1 MPRGPEITL
10 EELAV
15 AIEVYVRTGSYT
27 AAAEAI
33 GRDVSSTR
41 KAILRASLPE
51 KSKLHARAIELGL
64 RNGRKLLT
72 RTNRALGKKIKPT
85 AKTGELVSVA
95 KGLSLTLARLTDLS
109 ELELKRRD
117 ASLHRQKVRA
127 EIDALRKG
135 TQLTPEQVLG
145 YLASLPREE
154 IVRLLGMLRR
164 EPAPSLPPPPATGE

>member
-15 AIEVYVRTGSYT
+15 AIKAYVSEGTY
-27 AAAEAI
+27 AAAARAI
-33 GRDVSSTR
+33 GRDESSVR
-41 KAILRASLPE
+41 RALLRASLSE
-51 KSKLHARAIELGL
+51 KVGLHARAIERGL
-64 RNGRKLLT
+64 RNGRKALT
-72 RTNRALGKKIKPT
+72 RANARLAKKITPE
-85 AKTGELVSVA
+85 AKIGDLVGIA
-95 KGLSLTLARLTDLS
+95 KGLSLTMARLTDLS